1 MGLFGKK
8 EPCAICGGKVKAIFP
23 WKVDGHLVCN
33 DCYGMVDVPE
43 EVLKNMSQD
52 CLDFLII

>member
-8 EPCAICGGKVKAIFP
+8 EPCAICGGKVKAIFS
-23 WKVDGHLVCN
+23 WKVDRHLVCN

-43 EVLKNMSQD
+43 EVLKNMS
-52 CLDFLII
+52 LDD